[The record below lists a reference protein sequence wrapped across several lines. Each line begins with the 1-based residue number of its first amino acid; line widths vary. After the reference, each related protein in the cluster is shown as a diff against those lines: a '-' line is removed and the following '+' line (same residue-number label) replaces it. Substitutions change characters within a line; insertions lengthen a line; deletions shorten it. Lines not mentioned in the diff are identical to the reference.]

1 MKFNCDSANKLVKS
15 LMADLETIEGLEK
28 KNRTYSYKPGEQPEI
43 PEYSMTETSAKI
55 DEINDKIYKIKHAV
69 NMFNTT
75 TKVEGFEFTMD
86 EALVRLKVLN
96 KRRTVLNEMRS
107 MSETSREA
115 SYRTE
120 AEITRPNFVV
130 AEAEAEYQKVNKELI
145 ALQQGINI
153 TNLTKTF
160 EIDV

>member
-1 MKFNCDSANKLVKS
+1 MNILLVV
-15 LMADLETIEGLEK
+15 DLQKEF
-28 KNRTYSYKPGEQPEI
+28 
-43 PEYSMTETSAKI
+43 I
-55 DEINDKIYKIKHAV
+55 DH
-69 NMFNTT
+69 
-75 TKVEGFEFTMD
+75 